1 MYNKQI
7 DAAVFQKKIDQYIA
21 AQGKFNVKWEVF
33 ADCMPMQV
41 PVLIPS
47 EIQCVDGK
55 PIIKYGAPEN

>member
-7 DAAVFQKKIDQYIA
+7 DATVFQKKIEQYIA

-33 ADCMPMQV
+33 ADCVLPTN
-41 PVLIPS
+41 LIPS

-55 PIIKYGAPEN
+55 PVLKYGAPEN